1 MSVLIKGITVP
12 KDCPMCPMAH
22 YDTLNHF
29 RGCEV
34 VPGKRHA
41 INDPNYANTSIRP
54 DWCPLI
60 ELPPHGRLID
70 ADALMETFRERKRPT
85 LSDGEDGSK
94 ERVRYLD
101 FISTLQAI
109 KDAPTIIETEEE
121 S

>member
-1 MSVLIKGITVP
+1 MSVLIKGMKMP

-34 VPGKRHA
+34 VAGKRHA
-41 INDPNYANTSIRP
+41 INDPEYANTSTRP

-70 ADALMETFRERKRPT
+70 ADALDYSMTDYAGNHLVYMVDIQE
-85 LSDGEDGSK
+85 
-94 ERVRYLD
+94 
-101 FISTLQAI
+101 
-109 KDAPTIIETEEE
+109 APTIIPADNHETCYQEPV
-121 S
+121 